1 MFLSIIIP
9 MYNSAPFIERCL
21 LSCINQ
27 DLPREEYEI
36 IIIDDGS
43 SDNCAI
49 IASNVLKEHNNHRII
64 HQDNKGLSV
73 ARNVGLGLAEGDYIW
88 FVDSDDTIQE
98 NCLGFIKQ
106 TCESSSCDILSFCAA
121 SVSDGQ
127 VKRLFSREDGRIC
140 PGREYICVDV
150 FVCAQF
156 SIYQRQFL
164 ILNSLNFVP
173 GIFHEDSEFTPRA
186 YYEASNVI
194 SSNRVL
200 YYLYQHPGS
209 ITSTPNLQRSQDI
222 FNVVLKN
229 LDSFYADV
237 DPETRPGLAGL
248 IATDF
253 NYALRLGLWLDN
265 KGVRLINEMAWENK
279 RMLKYFRLSPLF
291 RHKLCYC
298 IYCLFHHRMATI
310 YKQLQFYRRKNII

>member
-1 MFLSIIIP
+1 
-9 MYNSAPFIERCL
+9 MYNSASFIERCL

-27 DLPREEYEI
+27 DIPDDEYEI
-36 IIIDDGS
+36 IVIDDGS
-43 SDNCAI
+43 ADNCSAI
-49 IASNVLKEHNNHRII
+49 TSEVLSGKINHKII
-64 HQDNKGLSV
+64 KQENKGLSV
-73 ARNVGLGLAEGDYIW
+73 ARNVGLKLAVGEYIW
-88 FVDSDDTIQE
+88 FVDSDDTIEE
-98 NCLGFIKQ
+98 NCLSYMMAACK
-106 TCESSSCDILSFCAA
+106 SSSCEILSFCAA
-121 SVSDGQ
+121 SVHDGNTQ
-127 VKRLFSREDGRIC
+127 RLFSRAEGRIC
-140 PGREYICVDV
+140 PGREYICAEM
-150 FVCAQF
+150 FVCAPF
-156 SIYQRQFL
+156 SIFQRDFLVSHNLQFV
-164 ILNSLNFVP
+164 S
-173 GIFHEDSEFTPRA
+173 GIYHEDSEFTPRA

-310 YKQLQFYRRKNII
+310 YKLINRRSI